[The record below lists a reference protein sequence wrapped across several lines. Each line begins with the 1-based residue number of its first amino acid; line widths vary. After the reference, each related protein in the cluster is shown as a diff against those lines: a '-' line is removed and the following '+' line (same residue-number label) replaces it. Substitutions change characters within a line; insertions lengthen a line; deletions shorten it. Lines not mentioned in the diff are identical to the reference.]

1 MKKIIKNNVNIKYL
15 WWIESNNKNSL
26 DFVSLTWSST
36 LVDINWFLGL
46 IDYWMFQWWKNDEK
60 YNQEPFE
67 LAEKLDFVVLTHA
80 HLDHCWRLP
89 FLVKSWFSWPIY
101 TTRLTWLQTKEMLFD
116 YVRIMK
122 AEIDKSKNLNKK
134 VSKKFKQCEFLVRA
148 YESLNSNKLSRE
160 DREKIEKKLY
170 RKFPEIDS
178 NELNLAY
185 LEAKDYLS
193 KNKES
198 DYLRKV
204 DDLLFDESDV
214 ERTFSLFKFVDNW
227 EEITIKENISF
238 FTSEVSIEKLF
249 SLWVDKN
256 EEKVYLSVEIFNK
269 IVEEIGQRIENTKKA
284 LKENLEISKRNDKIK
299 SDYLSLSNENI
310 DLEDLLEDYYEIPYS
325 IEQLK
330 NLKNNL
336 SPKVDF
342 KDELDSPLIKA
353 IKLRFFSAWHIEWSS
368 QVLLQIVTETA
379 KRVLWVLNKEIPW
392 FKRKTEKTTNLLF
405 SWDLWR
411 ISDPNLPW
419 IPAKIPFKLDYA
431 QVESTYAWRNHEK
444 REEMEKIFFEELE
457 NANWKVLIPAFSIQ
471 RTQEVLLMILN
482 EMKKRA
488 SDLKEYKERK
498 KELKKL
504 KETLLETVI
513 DSKKAI
519 NISKAIEI
527 LQKEILWLK
536 KSVIFQNI
544 IVDSPLSKVI
554 TNIYRNDKNIN
565 EKYKLLDPAEQIRVF
580 WRQVIHFLE
589 WKKDQEKIY
598 SENKKNSKE
607 IIVSAAWMCEW
618 WSILFHL
625 QNILEDKDAKI
636 VFVWYCPESTN
647 WGKIKARKEIFIEWK
662 KFQVLCELADLKGFS
677 AHIDWNELLEYL
689 WNLDF
694 AFWAK
699 LALNHGWEAR
709 EDFAEQINLTL
720 DKIHSKVNILVPDL
734 FDEVSIN
741 IKK

>member
-1 MKKIIKNNVNIKYL
+1 MKNNVKIKYF
-15 WWIESNNKNSL
+15 WWIESDNKKSPN
-26 DFVSLTWSST
+26 FVSLTWSST
-36 LVDINWFLGL
+36 LVDIDWFLGL

-67 LAEKLDFVVLTHA
+67 LAEKLYFVVLTHA

-170 RKFPEIDS
+170 RKFSEIDS

-227 EEITIKENISF
+227 EEITVKENISF

-299 SDYLSLSNENI
+299 SEYLSNENI

-444 REEMEKIFFEELE
+444 REEMEKVFFEELE

-482 EMKKRA
+482 EMKKRV

-699 LALNHGWEAR
+699 LVLNHGWEAR
-709 EDFAEQINLTL
+709 KDFAEQINLTL

>member
-1 MKKIIKNNVNIKYL
+1 M
-15 WWIESNNKNSL
+15 
-26 DFVSLTWSST
+26 
-36 LVDINWFLGL
+36 
-46 IDYWMFQWWKNDEK
+46 
-60 YNQEPFE
+60 
-67 LAEKLDFVVLTHA
+67 
-80 HLDHCWRLP
+80 
-89 FLVKSWFSWPIY
+89 
-101 TTRLTWLQTKEMLFD
+101 
-116 YVRIMK
+116 
-122 AEIDKSKNLNKK
+122 
-134 VSKKFKQCEFLVRA
+134 
-148 YESLNSNKLSRE
+148 
-160 DREKIEKKLY
+160 Y

-198 DYLRKV
+198 DYLIKV

-227 EEITIKENISF
+227 EEITVKENISF

-299 SDYLSLSNENI
+299 SEYLSLSNENI
-310 DLEDLLEDYYEIPYS
+310 DLEDSLEDYYEIPYS

-444 REEMEKIFFEELE
+444 REEMEKVFFEELE

-482 EMKKRA
+482 EMKKRV

-598 SENKKNSKE
+598 IENKKNSKE

-709 EDFAEQINLTL
+709 KDFAEQILTL

>member
-1 MKKIIKNNVNIKYL
+1 MSKIAKIKYL
-15 WWIESNNKNSL
+15 WWIESDNKTSPN
-26 DFVSLTWSST
+26 FVSLTWSST
-36 LVDINWFLGL
+36 LIDIDWFLGL

-89 FLVKSWFSWPIY
+89 FLVKNWFSWPIY

-227 EEITIKENISF
+227 EEITVKENISF

-299 SDYLSLSNENI
+299 SEYLSNENI

-379 KRVLWVLNKEIPW
+379 KKVFWVLDMKIPW
-392 FKRKTEKTTNLLF
+392 FRRKTEKTTNLLF

-444 REEMEKIFFEELE
+444 REEMEKVFFEELE

-482 EMKKRA
+482 EMKKRV

-709 EDFAEQINLTL
+709 RDFAEQIKLNL

>member
-1 MKKIIKNNVNIKYL
+1 MKNNVNIKYF

-134 VSKKFKQCEFLVRA
+134 VSKKFKQCEFLIRA

-256 EEKVYLSVEIFNK
+256 QEKVYLSVEIFNK

-299 SDYLSLSNENI
+299 SEYLSNENI
-310 DLEDLLEDYYEIPYS
+310 DLEDSLEDYYEIPYS

-444 REEMEKIFFEELE
+444 REEMEKVFFEELE

-482 EMKKRA
+482 EMKKRV

-709 EDFAEQINLTL
+709 KDFAEQIDLTL

>member
-1 MKKIIKNNVNIKYL
+1 MKNNVNIKYL

-227 EEITIKENISF
+227 EEITVKENISF

-299 SDYLSLSNENI
+299 SEYLSNENI
-310 DLEDLLEDYYEIPYS
+310 DLEDSLEDYYEIPYS

-419 IPAKIPFKLDYA
+419 IPAKTPFKLDYA

-444 REEMEKIFFEELE
+444 RKEMEKVFFEELE

-482 EMKKRA
+482 EMKKRV

-709 EDFAEQINLTL
+709 KDFAEQIKLNL

>member
-1 MKKIIKNNVNIKYL
+1 MKNNVKIKYF
-15 WWIESNNKNSL
+15 WWIESDNKKSPN
-26 DFVSLTWSST
+26 FVSLTWSST
-36 LVDINWFLGL
+36 LVDIDWFLGL

-134 VSKKFKQCEFLVRA
+134 VSKKFKQCEFLIRA

-299 SDYLSLSNENI
+299 SEYLSNENI

-392 FKRKTEKTTNLLF
+392 FRRKTEKTTNLLF

-482 EMKKRA
+482 EMKKRV
-488 SDLKEYKERK
+488 SDLEEYKERK

-709 EDFAEQINLTL
+709 KYFAEQIDLTL

>member
-1 MKKIIKNNVNIKYL
+1 MKNNVIIKYF
-15 WWIESNNKNSL
+15 WWIESNNKKSPN
-26 DFVSLTWSST
+26 FVSLTWSST
-36 LVDINWFLGL
+36 LIDIDWFLGL

-227 EEITIKENISF
+227 EEITVKENISF

-299 SDYLSLSNENI
+299 SEYLSLSNENI

-482 EMKKRA
+482 EMKKRV

-519 NISKAIEI
+519 NISKAIGI

-709 EDFAEQINLTL
+709 EDFAEQIKLNL

>member
-1 MKKIIKNNVNIKYL
+1 MKNNVKIKYF
-15 WWIESNNKNSL
+15 WWIESDNKKSPN
-26 DFVSLTWSST
+26 FVSLTWSST
-36 LVDINWFLGL
+36 LVDIDWFLGL

-227 EEITIKENISF
+227 EEITVKENISF

-256 EEKVYLSVEIFNK
+256 EKKVYLSVEIFNK

-482 EMKKRA
+482 EMKKRV
-488 SDLKEYKERK
+488 SDLEEYKERK

-709 EDFAEQINLTL
+709 KDFAEQILTL

>member
-1 MKKIIKNNVNIKYL
+1 MKNNVIIKYF
-15 WWIESNNKNSL
+15 WWIESNNKKSL

-193 KNKES
+193 KNKEN

-299 SDYLSLSNENI
+299 SEYLSNENI
-310 DLEDLLEDYYEIPYS
+310 DLEDSLEDYYEIPYS

-379 KRVLWVLNKEIPW
+379 KKVFWVLDMKIPW
-392 FKRKTEKTTNLLF
+392 FRRKTEKTTNLLF

-444 REEMEKIFFEELE
+444 REEMEKVFFEELE
-457 NANWKVLIPAFSIQ
+457 NANWNVLIPAFSIQ

-482 EMKKRA
+482 EMKKRV
-488 SDLKEYKERK
+488 SDLEEYKERK

-709 EDFAEQINLTL
+709 EDFAEQIKLNL

>member
-1 MKKIIKNNVNIKYL
+1 MKNNVIIKYF
-15 WWIESNNKNSL
+15 WWIESDNKKSPN
-26 DFVSLTWSST
+26 FVSLTWSST
-36 LVDINWFLGL
+36 LVDIDWFLGL

-134 VSKKFKQCEFLVRA
+134 VSKKFKQCEFLIRA

-227 EEITIKENISF
+227 EEITVKENISF

-299 SDYLSLSNENI
+299 SEYLSNENI
-310 DLEDLLEDYYEIPYS
+310 DLEDSLEDYYEIPYS

-392 FKRKTEKTTNLLF
+392 FKRKTEKTINLLF

-482 EMKKRA
+482 EMKKRV
-488 SDLKEYKERK
+488 SDLEEYKERK

-709 EDFAEQINLTL
+709 EDFAEQIDLTL

>member
-1 MKKIIKNNVNIKYL
+1 MKNNVIIKYF
-15 WWIESNNKNSL
+15 WWIESDNKTSPN
-26 DFVSLTWSST
+26 FVSLTWSST
-36 LVDINWFLGL
+36 LIDIDWFLGL

-89 FLVKSWFSWPIY
+89 FLVKNWFSWPIY

-227 EEITIKENISF
+227 EEITVKENISF

-299 SDYLSLSNENI
+299 SEYLSNENI

-392 FKRKTEKTTNLLF
+392 FRRKTEKTTNLLF

-444 REEMEKIFFEELE
+444 REEMEKVFFEELE
-457 NANWKVLIPAFSIQ
+457 NANWNVLIPAFSIQ

-482 EMKKRA
+482 EMKKRV
-488 SDLKEYKERK
+488 SDLEEYKERK

-709 EDFAEQINLTL
+709 KYFAEQIDLTL

>member
-1 MKKIIKNNVNIKYL
+1 MKNNVNIKYF

-170 RKFPEIDS
+170 RKFPEVDS
-178 NELNLAY
+178 NDLNLAY

-227 EEITIKENISF
+227 EEITVKENISF

-299 SDYLSLSNENI
+299 SEYLSLSNENI

-336 SPKVDF
+336 SLKTDF
-342 KDELDSPLIKA
+342 KGELDSLLVKT
-353 IKLRFFSAWHIEWSS
+353 IKLRFFPAWHIEWSS

-379 KRVLWVLNKEIPW
+379 KKVFWVLDMKIPW
-392 FKRKTEKTTNLLF
+392 FRRKTEKTTNLLF

-444 REEMEKIFFEELE
+444 REEMEKVFFEELE

-482 EMKKRA
+482 EMKKRV

-709 EDFAEQINLTL
+709 RDFAEQINLTL

>member
-1 MKKIIKNNVNIKYL
+1 MKNNVNIKYL

-636 VFVWYCPESTN
+636 VFVWYCPERTN

>member
-1 MKKIIKNNVNIKYL
+1 MKNNVIIKYF
-15 WWIESNNKNSL
+15 WWIESDNKKSPN
-26 DFVSLTWSST
+26 FVSLTWSST
-36 LVDINWFLGL
+36 LVDIDWFLGL

-134 VSKKFKQCEFLVRA
+134 VSKKFKQCEFLIRA

-299 SDYLSLSNENI
+299 SEYLSNENI
-310 DLEDLLEDYYEIPYS
+310 DLEDSLEDYYEIPYS

-392 FKRKTEKTTNLLF
+392 FRRKTEKTTNLLF

-482 EMKKRA
+482 EMKKRV

-527 LQKEILWLK
+527 LQKEIFWLK

-709 EDFAEQINLTL
+709 EDFAEQIDLTL

>member
-1 MKKIIKNNVNIKYL
+1 
-15 WWIESNNKNSL
+15 
-26 DFVSLTWSST
+26 
-36 LVDINWFLGL
+36 
-46 IDYWMFQWWKNDEK
+46 
-60 YNQEPFE
+60 
-67 LAEKLDFVVLTHA
+67 
-80 HLDHCWRLP
+80 
-89 FLVKSWFSWPIY
+89 
-101 TTRLTWLQTKEMLFD
+101 
-116 YVRIMK
+116 MK

-134 VSKKFKQCEFLVRA
+134 VSKKFKQCEFLIRA

-299 SDYLSLSNENI
+299 SEYLSNENI
-310 DLEDLLEDYYEIPYS
+310 DLEDSLEDYYEIPYS

-482 EMKKRA
+482 EMKKRV
-488 SDLKEYKERK
+488 SDLEEYKERK

-709 EDFAEQINLTL
+709 KDFAEQILTL

>member
-1 MKKIIKNNVNIKYL
+1 MKNNVIIKYF
-15 WWIESNNKNSL
+15 WWIESDNKTSPN
-26 DFVSLTWSST
+26 FVSLTWSST
-36 LVDINWFLGL
+36 LIDIDWFLGL

-89 FLVKSWFSWPIY
+89 FLVKNWFSWPIY

-227 EEITIKENISF
+227 EEITVKENISF

-299 SDYLSLSNENI
+299 SEYLSLSNENI

-482 EMKKRA
+482 EMKKRV
-488 SDLKEYKERK
+488 SDLEEYKERK

-709 EDFAEQINLTL
+709 KDFAEQILTL

>member
-1 MKKIIKNNVNIKYL
+1 MKNNVKIKYF
-15 WWIESNNKNSL
+15 WWIESDNKKSPN
-26 DFVSLTWSST
+26 FVSLTWSST
-36 LVDINWFLGL
+36 LVDIDWFLGL

-67 LAEKLDFVVLTHA
+67 LAEKLYFVVLTHA

-227 EEITIKENISF
+227 EEITVKENISF

-299 SDYLSLSNENI
+299 SEYLSNENI

-444 REEMEKIFFEELE
+444 REEMEKVFFEELE

-482 EMKKRA
+482 EMKKRV

-519 NISKAIEI
+519 NISKAIGI

-709 EDFAEQINLTL
+709 EDFAEQIKLNL

>member
-1 MKKIIKNNVNIKYL
+1 MKNNVIIKCF
-15 WWIESNNKNSL
+15 WWIESDNKKSPN
-26 DFVSLTWSST
+26 FVSLTWSST
-36 LVDINWFLGL
+36 LVDIDWFLGL

-134 VSKKFKQCEFLVRA
+134 VSKKFKQCEFLIRA

-256 EEKVYLSVEIFNK
+256 QEKVYLSVEIFNK

-299 SDYLSLSNENI
+299 SEYLSNENI
-310 DLEDLLEDYYEIPYS
+310 DLEDSLEDYYEIPYS

-444 REEMEKIFFEELE
+444 REEMEKVFFEELE

-482 EMKKRA
+482 EMKKRV

-709 EDFAEQINLTL
+709 KDFAEQIKLNL

>member
-1 MKKIIKNNVNIKYL
+1 
-15 WWIESNNKNSL
+15 
-26 DFVSLTWSST
+26 
-36 LVDINWFLGL
+36 
-46 IDYWMFQWWKNDEK
+46 
-60 YNQEPFE
+60 
-67 LAEKLDFVVLTHA
+67 
-80 HLDHCWRLP
+80 
-89 FLVKSWFSWPIY
+89 
-101 TTRLTWLQTKEMLFD
+101 
-116 YVRIMK
+116 MK

-227 EEITIKENISF
+227 EEITVKENISF

-299 SDYLSLSNENI
+299 SEYLSLSNENI

-336 SPKVDF
+336 SLKTDF
-342 KDELDSPLIKA
+342 KGELDSLLVKT
-353 IKLRFFSAWHIEWSS
+353 IKLRFFPAWHIEWSS

-379 KRVLWVLNKEIPW
+379 KKVFWVLDMKIPW
-392 FKRKTEKTTNLLF
+392 FRRKTEKTTNLLF

-444 REEMEKIFFEELE
+444 REEMEKVFFEELE

-482 EMKKRA
+482 EMKKRV

-709 EDFAEQINLTL
+709 RDFAEQINLTL

>member
-1 MKKIIKNNVNIKYL
+1 M
-15 WWIESNNKNSL
+15 
-26 DFVSLTWSST
+26 
-36 LVDINWFLGL
+36 
-46 IDYWMFQWWKNDEK
+46 
-60 YNQEPFE
+60 
-67 LAEKLDFVVLTHA
+67 
-80 HLDHCWRLP
+80 
-89 FLVKSWFSWPIY
+89 
-101 TTRLTWLQTKEMLFD
+101 
-116 YVRIMK
+116 
-122 AEIDKSKNLNKK
+122 
-134 VSKKFKQCEFLVRA
+134 
-148 YESLNSNKLSRE
+148 
-160 DREKIEKKLY
+160 
-170 RKFPEIDS
+170 
-178 NELNLAY
+178 
-185 LEAKDYLS
+185 
-193 KNKES
+193 
-198 DYLRKV
+198 
-204 DDLLFDESDV
+204 
-214 ERTFSLFKFVDNW
+214 
-227 EEITIKENISF
+227 
-238 FTSEVSIEKLF
+238 
-249 SLWVDKN
+249 
-256 EEKVYLSVEIFNK
+256 
-269 IVEEIGQRIENTKKA
+269 
-284 LKENLEISKRNDKIK
+284 
-299 SDYLSLSNENI
+299 SLSNENI

-336 SPKVDF
+336 SLKTDF
-342 KDELDSPLIKA
+342 KGELDSPLVKT
-353 IKLRFFSAWHIEWSS
+353 IKLRFFPAWHIEWSS

-379 KRVLWVLNKEIPW
+379 KKVFWVLDMKIPW
-392 FKRKTEKTTNLLF
+392 FRRKTEKTTNLLF

-444 REEMEKIFFEELE
+444 REEMEKVFFEELE

-482 EMKKRA
+482 EMKKRV

-565 EKYKLLDPAEQIRVF
+565 EKYKLLDPSEQIRVF

-607 IIVSAAWMCEW
+607 IIVSAAWMWEW

-689 WNLDF
+689 RNLDF

-699 LALNHGWEAR
+699 LALKHGWEAR
-709 EDFAEQINLTL
+709 KDFAEQINLTL

>member
-1 MKKIIKNNVNIKYL
+1 MKNNVIIKYF
-15 WWIESNNKNSL
+15 WWIESNNKKSL

-299 SDYLSLSNENI
+299 SEYLSLSNENI

-482 EMKKRA
+482 EMKKRV

-709 EDFAEQINLTL
+709 EDFAEQIDLTL

>member
-1 MKKIIKNNVNIKYL
+1 
-15 WWIESNNKNSL
+15 
-26 DFVSLTWSST
+26 
-36 LVDINWFLGL
+36 
-46 IDYWMFQWWKNDEK
+46 
-60 YNQEPFE
+60 
-67 LAEKLDFVVLTHA
+67 
-80 HLDHCWRLP
+80 
-89 FLVKSWFSWPIY
+89 
-101 TTRLTWLQTKEMLFD
+101 
-116 YVRIMK
+116 
-122 AEIDKSKNLNKK
+122 
-134 VSKKFKQCEFLVRA
+134 
-148 YESLNSNKLSRE
+148 
-160 DREKIEKKLY
+160 
-170 RKFPEIDS
+170 
-178 NELNLAY
+178 
-185 LEAKDYLS
+185 
-193 KNKES
+193 
-198 DYLRKV
+198 
-204 DDLLFDESDV
+204 
-214 ERTFSLFKFVDNW
+214 
-227 EEITIKENISF
+227 
-238 FTSEVSIEKLF
+238 
-249 SLWVDKN
+249 
-256 EEKVYLSVEIFNK
+256 
-269 IVEEIGQRIENTKKA
+269 
-284 LKENLEISKRNDKIK
+284 
-299 SDYLSLSNENI
+299 
-310 DLEDLLEDYYEIPYS
+310 
-325 IEQLK
+325 
-330 NLKNNL
+330 
-336 SPKVDF
+336 
-342 KDELDSPLIKA
+342 
-353 IKLRFFSAWHIEWSS
+353 
-368 QVLLQIVTETA
+368 
-379 KRVLWVLNKEIPW
+379 
-392 FKRKTEKTTNLLF
+392 
-405 SWDLWR
+405 
-411 ISDPNLPW
+411 
-419 IPAKIPFKLDYA
+419 
-431 QVESTYAWRNHEK
+431 
-444 REEMEKIFFEELE
+444 MEKIFFEELE

-482 EMKKRA
+482 EMKKRV

-519 NISKAIEI
+519 NISKAIGI

-662 KFQVLCELADLKGFS
+662 KFQGLCGLAELKGFS

-709 EDFAEQINLTL
+709 EDFAEQIKLNL

>member
-1 MKKIIKNNVNIKYL
+1 MKNNVIIKYL
-15 WWIESNNKNSL
+15 WWIESDNKKSPN
-26 DFVSLTWSST
+26 FVSLTWSST
-36 LVDINWFLGL
+36 LIDIDWFLGL

-299 SDYLSLSNENI
+299 SEYLSNENI
-310 DLEDLLEDYYEIPYS
+310 DLEDSLEDYYEIPYS

-482 EMKKRA
+482 EMKKRV

-709 EDFAEQINLTL
+709 KDFAEQIKLNLE
-720 DKIHSKVNILVPDL
+720 IHSKVNILVPDL

>member
-1 MKKIIKNNVNIKYL
+1 MKNNVKIKYF
-15 WWIESNNKNSL
+15 WWIESDNKKSPN
-26 DFVSLTWSST
+26 FVSLTWSST
-36 LVDINWFLGL
+36 LVDIDWFLGL

-67 LAEKLDFVVLTHA
+67 LAEKLYFVVLTHA

-227 EEITIKENISF
+227 EEITVKENISF

-299 SDYLSLSNENI
+299 SEYLSNENI

-353 IKLRFFSAWHIEWSS
+353 IKLRFFPAWHIEWSS

-444 REEMEKIFFEELE
+444 REEMEKVFFEELE

-482 EMKKRA
+482 EMKKRV

-699 LALNHGWEAR
+699 LVLNHGWEAR
-709 EDFAEQINLTL
+709 KDFAEQINLTL

>member
-1 MKKIIKNNVNIKYL
+1 MKNNVNIKYF
-15 WWIESNNKNSL
+15 WWIESNDKNSP
-26 DFVSLTWSST
+26 DFLSLTWSST
-36 LVDINWFLGL
+36 LIDINWFLGL

-227 EEITIKENISF
+227 EEITVKENISF

-249 SLWVDKN
+249 SLWVDEN

-299 SDYLSLSNENI
+299 SEYLSNENI
-310 DLEDLLEDYYEIPYS
+310 DLEDSLEDYYEIPYS

-444 REEMEKIFFEELE
+444 REEMEKVFFEELE

-482 EMKKRA
+482 EMKKRV

-709 EDFAEQINLTL
+709 KDFAEQIKLNL

>member
-1 MKKIIKNNVNIKYL
+1 MKNNVNIKYL

-227 EEITIKENISF
+227 EEITVKENISF

-299 SDYLSLSNENI
+299 SEYLSNENI
-310 DLEDLLEDYYEIPYS
+310 DLEDSLEDYYEIPYS

-379 KRVLWVLNKEIPW
+379 KRGLWVLNKEIPW

-444 REEMEKIFFEELE
+444 REEMEKVFFEELE

-482 EMKKRA
+482 EMKKRI

-598 SENKKNSKE
+598 IENKKNSKE

-709 EDFAEQINLTL
+709 KDFAEQILTL

>member
-1 MKKIIKNNVNIKYL
+1 MKNNVNIKYL

-227 EEITIKENISF
+227 EEITVKENISF

-249 SLWVDKN
+249 SLWVDEN

-299 SDYLSLSNENI
+299 SEYLSNENI
-310 DLEDLLEDYYEIPYS
+310 DLEDSLEDYYEIPYS

-336 SPKVDF
+336 SLKTDF
-342 KDELDSPLIKA
+342 KGELDSPLVKT
-353 IKLRFFSAWHIEWSS
+353 IKLRFFPAWHIEWSS

-379 KRVLWVLNKEIPW
+379 KKVFWVLDMKIPW
-392 FKRKTEKTTNLLF
+392 FRRKTEKTTNLLF

-444 REEMEKIFFEELE
+444 REEMEKVFFEELE

-482 EMKKRA
+482 EMKKRV
-488 SDLKEYKERK
+488 SDLEEYKERK

-709 EDFAEQINLTL
+709 KDFAEQILTL

>member
-1 MKKIIKNNVNIKYL
+1 MKNNVIIKYF
-15 WWIESNNKNSL
+15 WWIESNNKKSL

-299 SDYLSLSNENI
+299 SEYLSLSNENI
-310 DLEDLLEDYYEIPYS
+310 DLEGLLEDYYEIPYS

-379 KRVLWVLNKEIPW
+379 KKVFWVLDMKIPW
-392 FKRKTEKTTNLLF
+392 FRRKTEKTTNLLF

-444 REEMEKIFFEELE
+444 REEMEKVFFEELE

-482 EMKKRA
+482 EMKKRV

-709 EDFAEQINLTL
+709 RDFAEQIKLNL

>member
-1 MKKIIKNNVNIKYL
+1 MKNNVIIKYF
-15 WWIESNNKNSL
+15 WWIESDNKTSPN
-26 DFVSLTWSST
+26 FVSLTWSST
-36 LVDINWFLGL
+36 LIDIDWFLGL

-299 SDYLSLSNENI
+299 SEYLSNENI
-310 DLEDLLEDYYEIPYS
+310 DLEDSLEDYYEIPYS

-392 FKRKTEKTTNLLF
+392 FRRKTEKTTNLLF

-444 REEMEKIFFEELE
+444 REEMEKVFFEELE

-482 EMKKRA
+482 EMKKRV

-519 NISKAIEI
+519 NISKAIGI

-709 EDFAEQINLTL
+709 EDFAEQIKLNL

>member
-1 MKKIIKNNVNIKYL
+1 MSKIAKIKYL
-15 WWIESNNKNSL
+15 WWIESDNKKSL

-134 VSKKFKQCEFLVRA
+134 VSKKFKQCEFLIRA

-299 SDYLSLSNENI
+299 SEYLSNENI

-482 EMKKRA
+482 EMKKRV
-488 SDLKEYKERK
+488 SDLEEYKERK

-709 EDFAEQINLTL
+709 EDFAEQIDLTL

>member
-1 MKKIIKNNVNIKYL
+1 MSKIAKIKYL
-15 WWIESNNKNSL
+15 WWIESDNKKSL

-256 EEKVYLSVEIFNK
+256 GEKVYLSVEIFNK

-299 SDYLSLSNENI
+299 SEYLSNENI
-310 DLEDLLEDYYEIPYS
+310 DLEDSLEDYYEIPYS

-482 EMKKRA
+482 EMKKRV

-709 EDFAEQINLTL
+709 EDFAEQIDLTL

>member
-1 MKKIIKNNVNIKYL
+1 MKNNVKIKYF
-15 WWIESNNKNSL
+15 WWIESDNKKSPN
-26 DFVSLTWSST
+26 FVSLTWSST
-36 LVDINWFLGL
+36 LVDIDWFLGL

-134 VSKKFKQCEFLVRA
+134 VSKKFKQCEFLIRA

-299 SDYLSLSNENI
+299 SEYLSNENI
-310 DLEDLLEDYYEIPYS
+310 DLEDSLEDYYEIPYS

-444 REEMEKIFFEELE
+444 REEMEKVFFEELE

-482 EMKKRA
+482 EMKKRV

-709 EDFAEQINLTL
+709 KDFAEQIKLNL

>member
-1 MKKIIKNNVNIKYL
+1 MKNNVIIKYF
-15 WWIESNNKNSL
+15 WWIESDNKKSPN
-26 DFVSLTWSST
+26 FVSLTWSST

-134 VSKKFKQCEFLVRA
+134 VSKKFKQCEFLIRA

-299 SDYLSLSNENI
+299 SEYLSLSNENI

-444 REEMEKIFFEELE
+444 REEMEKVFFEELE

-482 EMKKRA
+482 EMKKRV
-488 SDLKEYKERK
+488 SDLEEYKERK

-709 EDFAEQINLTL
+709 KDFAEQIKLNL

>member
-1 MKKIIKNNVNIKYL
+1 
-15 WWIESNNKNSL
+15 
-26 DFVSLTWSST
+26 
-36 LVDINWFLGL
+36 
-46 IDYWMFQWWKNDEK
+46 
-60 YNQEPFE
+60 
-67 LAEKLDFVVLTHA
+67 
-80 HLDHCWRLP
+80 
-89 FLVKSWFSWPIY
+89 
-101 TTRLTWLQTKEMLFD
+101 
-116 YVRIMK
+116 MK

-134 VSKKFKQCEFLVRA
+134 ISKKFKQCEFLIRA

-299 SDYLSLSNENI
+299 SEYLSLSNENI

-482 EMKKRA
+482 EMKKRV
-488 SDLKEYKERK
+488 SDLEEYKERK

-662 KFQVLCELADLKGFS
+662 KIQVLCELADLKGFS

-709 EDFAEQINLTL
+709 EDFAEQIDLTL

>member
-1 MKKIIKNNVNIKYL
+1 MKNNVKIKYF
-15 WWIESNNKNSL
+15 WWIESDNKKSPN
-26 DFVSLTWSST
+26 FVSLTWSST
-36 LVDINWFLGL
+36 LVDIDWFLGL

-134 VSKKFKQCEFLVRA
+134 VSKKFKQCEFLIRA

-482 EMKKRA
+482 EMKKRV
-488 SDLKEYKERK
+488 SDLEEYKERK

-709 EDFAEQINLTL
+709 KDFAEQILTL

>member
-1 MKKIIKNNVNIKYL
+1 MKNNVNIKYL

-134 VSKKFKQCEFLVRA
+134 VSKKFKQCEFLIRA

-299 SDYLSLSNENI
+299 SEYLSNENI
-310 DLEDLLEDYYEIPYS
+310 DLEDSLEDYYEIPYS

-392 FKRKTEKTTNLLF
+392 FRRKTEKTTNLLF

-444 REEMEKIFFEELE
+444 REEMEKVFFEELE

-482 EMKKRA
+482 EMKKRV

-709 EDFAEQINLTL
+709 KDFAEQILTL

>member
-1 MKKIIKNNVNIKYL
+1 MKNNVKIKYF
-15 WWIESNNKNSL
+15 WWIESDNKKSPN
-26 DFVSLTWSST
+26 FVSLTWSST
-36 LVDINWFLGL
+36 LVDIDWFLGL

-67 LAEKLDFVVLTHA
+67 LAEKLYFVVLTHA

-227 EEITIKENISF
+227 EEITVKENISF

-299 SDYLSLSNENI
+299 SEYLSNENI

-444 REEMEKIFFEELE
+444 REEMEKVFFEELE

-482 EMKKRA
+482 EMKKRV

-699 LALNHGWEAR
+699 LVLNYGWEAR
-709 EDFAEQINLTL
+709 KDFAEQINLTL

>member
-1 MKKIIKNNVNIKYL
+1 MSKIAKIKYL
-15 WWIESNNKNSL
+15 WWIESNDKNSP
-26 DFVSLTWSST
+26 DFLSLTWSST
-36 LVDINWFLGL
+36 LIDIDWFLGL

-198 DYLRKV
+198 NYLRKV

-299 SDYLSLSNENI
+299 SEYLSLSNENI
-310 DLEDLLEDYYEIPYS
+310 DLEGLLEDYYEIPYS

-379 KRVLWVLNKEIPW
+379 KRVFWVLNKEIPW

-411 ISDPNLPW
+411 ISEPNLPW
-419 IPAKIPFKLDYA
+419 IPDKIPFKIDYA

-444 REEMEKIFFEELE
+444 REEMEKVFFEELE

-482 EMKKRA
+482 EMKKRV

-709 EDFAEQINLTL
+709 KDFAEQILTL

>member
-1 MKKIIKNNVNIKYL
+1 M
-15 WWIESNNKNSL
+15 
-26 DFVSLTWSST
+26 
-36 LVDINWFLGL
+36 
-46 IDYWMFQWWKNDEK
+46 
-60 YNQEPFE
+60 
-67 LAEKLDFVVLTHA
+67 
-80 HLDHCWRLP
+80 
-89 FLVKSWFSWPIY
+89 
-101 TTRLTWLQTKEMLFD
+101 
-116 YVRIMK
+116 
-122 AEIDKSKNLNKK
+122 
-134 VSKKFKQCEFLVRA
+134 
-148 YESLNSNKLSRE
+148 
-160 DREKIEKKLY
+160 Y

-185 LEAKDYLS
+185 LKAKDYLS

-299 SDYLSLSNENI
+299 SEYLSNENI
-310 DLEDLLEDYYEIPYS
+310 DLEDSLEDYYEIPYS

-392 FKRKTEKTTNLLF
+392 FRRKTEKTTNLLF

-444 REEMEKIFFEELE
+444 REEMEKVFFEELE

-482 EMKKRA
+482 EMKKRV

-709 EDFAEQINLTL
+709 KDFAEQILTL